1 MGYERQGIAWSSFP
15 LLRSRRSLKPIVPLW
30 ATTATSRTAQW
41 MSPRRISPQRR
52 SCFEMRAASFLR
64 SRKRPGSPF
73 SAKCDSIILAHSQY
87 SASYCELKTLF
98 IAAQRYD
105 GVNSEEAIAY
115 VRALTDLLL
124 VCAPVLWLHAEE
136 VRFPPQPHSRFFQR
150 SVPCD
155 EIGRLVDEST
165 CHKALP
171 LHRIPFPLF

>member
-30 ATTATSRTAQW
+30 ATTATSRTAAVDEPASYLAAAEKLFRDACSFFSQ
-41 MSPRRISPQRR
+41 ISEASGLSLLCKVRFDHSCSFAVFRLLLRAEDTVYCRSEVRWSEFRGSHRLCAGFNGSAARLCSCVVVTRRR
-52 SCFEMRAASFLR
+52 S
-64 SRKRPGSPF
+64 
-73 SAKCDSIILAHSQY
+73 SIPS
-87 SASYCELKTLF
+87 
-98 IAAQRYD
+98 
-105 GVNSEEAIAY
+105 
-115 VRALTDLLL
+115 
-124 VCAPVLWLHAEE
+124 
-136 VRFPPQPHSRFFQR
+136 QPHSRFFQR

>member
-1 MGYERQGIAWSSFP
+1 MDKQRVPEVEKDYLLASTIFHFIRTFLLPIYSTSPFSWDMSDRALHGVFFP
-15 LLRSRRSLKPIVPLW
+15 LLRLCCSLKPTVPLW

-52 SCFEMRAASFLR
+52 SCFEMRAASFPR

-124 VCAPVLWLHAEE
+124 VCAPVL
-136 VRFPPQPHSRFFQR
+136 
-150 SVPCD
+150 
-155 EIGRLVDEST
+155 
-165 CHKALP
+165 
-171 LHRIPFPLF
+171 

>member
-1 MGYERQGIAWSSFP
+1 MEFFFP

-41 MSPRRISPQRR
+41 MSSRHISPQRR
-52 SCFEMRAASFLR
+52 SCFEMRAASFPR

-105 GVNSEEAIAY
+105 GMNSEEAIAY

-124 VCAPVLWLHAEE
+124 VCAPVL
-136 VRFPPQPHSRFFQR
+136 
-150 SVPCD
+150 
-155 EIGRLVDEST
+155 
-165 CHKALP
+165 
-171 LHRIPFPLF
+171 